1 MSQEQDTNGGGTS
14 QAVPETSNNITAIR
28 GRFHPRRAVAAAA
41 SMSTPAKAGA
51 AQSAETVKKK
61 RPNPVKV
68 WCDSALNGGFGEFAA
83 ERLENGTLV
92 RRWNGSYWELMSEND
107 GYATATEWM
116 DRRFPDDLSSG
127 KARDCWK
134 TLTGLLHKQRPLRA
148 VDPGHVVF
156 PLLDGYLHIEEG
168 ECRLEAPERAFGLTH
183 QVQASAGIAHGEVF
197 LPAEVP
203 LNSLFGRYLA
213 TSLPDPKVRALIQEQ
228 CALSFL
234 PNKFQQVAWWVGDG
248 GAGKGTLSKL
258 LLRFHSKSATV
269 DLHKLADPHHLEP
282 LVGATFVMVDEVE
295 QKGRWAEKEFKSIVS
310 GDVFTVNPK
319 HRTSFKYQSSAYW
332 IICSNQEPLIRDDSE
347 GVRRRLVVVPWP
359 GSASSRGGSTPD
371 LDRKIFEQEGRLFLG
386 WVVAGLLRL
395 LERGGPMAGSELPET
410 VKAMARQVHTDND
423 SVETWFDACEIV
435 PSSAVEHTKTEVYE
449 AYRKYAEDAHLFVFE
464 RESFWK
470 RFKRR
475 PDIRNGGVREVRGR
489 KGSERTQM
497 IRGLAITPAEIA
509 RAKRSALYE
518 SAKAEGRFTVVVEP
532 DPFDANDV
540 CEMLVLDFTDTE
552 QAELERLAE
561 LEKMRS

>member
-1 MSQEQDTNGGGTS
+1 MSHQQDTNAEESGQVAAAS
-14 QAVPETSNNITAIR
+14 ANITPIR
-28 GRFHPRRAVAAAA
+28 GRFHPRSAEATAVDIRLHESELAV
-41 SMSTPAKAGA
+41 PAGA
-51 AQSAETVKKK
+51 NERKK
-61 RPNPVKV
+61 RENPVKV
-68 WCDSALNGGFGEFAA
+68 WCVNALKGAFGEFAA

-116 DRRFPDDLSSG
+116 DRRFPDELSSS
-127 KARDCWK
+127 KSRDCWK
-134 TLTGLLHKQRPLRA
+134 TLTGLLHKQRPLSV

-156 PLLDGYLHIEEG
+156 PLLDGYLHIEQG
-168 ECRLEAPERAFGLTH
+168 QCRMDAPDRTFGLTH
-183 QVQASAGIAHGEVF
+183 QIQASAGVAHGQLF
-197 LPAEVP
+197 VP
-203 LNSLFGRYLA
+203 EDVPGTSLFGRYLA
-213 TSLPDPKVRALIQEQ
+213 TSLPDPEVRAVVQEQ

-234 PNKFQQVAWWVGDG
+234 PNKYQQVAWWVGDG

-258 LLRFHSKSATV
+258 LLRFHSRSATV

-359 GSASSRGGSTPD
+359 GSASSRGRSMPD
-371 LDRKIFEQEGRLFLG
+371 LERKIFELEGHLFLG

-395 LERGGPMAGSELPET
+395 IERGGPMSGSQLPEP

-423 SVETWFDACEIV
+423 SVETWFDVCEII
-435 PSSAVEHTKTEVYE
+435 PAAGVEHTKTEVYE

-470 RFKRR
+470 RLKRR
-475 PDIRNGGVREVRGR
+475 ADIRNGGVREVRGR
-489 KGSERTQM
+489 KGDERTQM

-509 RAKRSALYE
+509 RAKRQE
-518 SAKAEGRFTVVVEP
+518 IHERAKAEGRFTVEVEL
-532 DPFDANDV
+532 DEFSVIGARDKV
-540 CEMLVLDFTDTE
+540 TLMLTEAE
-552 QAELERLAE
+552 QAEMARLGELERMSA
-561 LEKMRS
+561 